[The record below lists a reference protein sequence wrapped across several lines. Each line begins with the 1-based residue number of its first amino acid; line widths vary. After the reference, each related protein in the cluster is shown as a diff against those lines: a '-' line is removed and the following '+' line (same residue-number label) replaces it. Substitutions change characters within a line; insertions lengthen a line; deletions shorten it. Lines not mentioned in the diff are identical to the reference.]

1 MMPTAAERGE
11 RKFTACIRTPQAG
24 FDGLTRYLGDRNTA
38 TPCLALRAAARLSGK
53 LIVVRLIRAY

>member
-11 RKFTACIRTPQAG
+11 RKFTAWIRTPQAG

-38 TPCLALRAAARLSGK
+38 TPCLALKSRGQ
-53 LIVVRLIRAY
+53 VVR